1 MSLSQHA
8 APSRRATI
16 AAFEL
21 GAVRESNNSA
31 IEEVCDQLGA
41 AFDSR
46 DAGADLSEAS
56 CRRGLREDPSR

>member
-1 MSLSQHA
+1 M
-8 APSRRATI
+8 I
-16 AAFEL
+16 AFEL
-21 GAVRESNNSA
+21 GAVRESNSKS